1 MNHIYRRSGFT
12 LVELLIVIAIVCIL
26 LSIVGSAFGGC
37 DAITGFARERRA
49 RAENDA
55 KSYVQQL
62 HPSYTNTRALCQSTD
77 SDNDGY
83 VTCTVISTVNGT
95 DTPEEGIECRASVY
109 FDFARGCR
117 PMRTIMRMR

>member
-1 MNHIYRRSGFT
+1 MNNSYKSGFT
-12 LVELLIVIAIVCIL
+12 LVELIIVLGIVVVI
-26 LSIVGSAFGGC
+26 GSMFLNC
-37 DAITGFARERRA
+37 DAATGFADERRA

-55 KSYVQQL
+55 KTYVHEL
-62 HPSYTNTRALCQSTD
+62 HPSWTNTRALCQSTD

-83 VTCTVISTVNGT
+83 VTCTVISTANGV

-109 FDFARGCR
+109 FDYVRGCR

>member
-1 MNHIYRRSGFT
+1 MNNSKSGFT
-12 LVELLIVIAIVCIL
+12 LVELMIVLVIVCIVISL
-26 LSIVGSAFGGC
+26 FASC
-37 DAITGFARERRA
+37 DAITGFAGERRL

-55 KSYVQQL
+55 KTYVREL
-62 HPSYTNTRALCQSTD
+62 HPTWTNTRALCQSTD

-95 DTPEEGIECRASVY
+95 NTPEEGIECRASVY
-109 FDFARGCR
+109 FDYARGCR

>member
-1 MNHIYRRSGFT
+1 MNNSKSQSGFT
-12 LVELLIVIAIVCIL
+12 LVELIIVLVVIGMI
-26 LSIVGSAFGGC
+26 GSMFLNC
-37 DAITGFARERRA
+37 DAVTGFAGERRA

-55 KSYVQQL
+55 KTYVREL
-62 HPSYTNTRALCQSTD
+62 HPSWTNTRALCQSTD

-83 VTCTVISTVNGT
+83 VTCTVISTMNGT

-109 FDFARGCR
+109 FDYARGCR